1 MWEAYHDPRVTDIV
15 VSESSG
21 TARIVEEKPAQCA
34 NGSPRSRSRSKRGPD
49 PACRRSS
56 ASRASTKS
64 YDVDGS
70 TVTAL
75 DGVDLE
81 ITAGEIFAVIG
92 QSGAGKST
100 LVRLINGLERVTSG
114 TVVVD
119 GVDISTLPE
128 RQVRPIRRRTGMIFQ
143 QFNLFASRTVAGNVI
158 YPLKVAGWSKA
169 DREKRAAELLDFV
182 GLLDR
187 AHALPRPALGGSEAA
202 RRYRSRSRDLSP
214 ILLADEST
222 SALDPATTADVLDL
236 LRRSIANWVSRW
248 SSSRTRWTSSD
259 RSPTGWPSSAPGR
272 IVETGTAF
280 DVFAEPTSETVGRS
294 SRRRST
300 TARVRTTSRALREAH
315 PGRIVIADVVDGA
328 GIGGILSRAAGAGVT
343 FELLYGGISSLQQR
357 SFGSLTVELTGS
369 DESVDAVIAQLRAV
383 TRVEEVAR

>member
-1 MWEAYHDPRVTDIV
+1 MPPLIRL
-15 VSESSG
+15 SG
-21 TARIVEEKPAQCA
+21 V
-34 NGSPRSRSRSKRGPD
+34 
-49 PACRRSS
+49 
-56 ASRASTKS
+56 TKS

-81 ITAGEIFAVIG
+81 IAAGEIFAVIG

-128 RQVRPIRRRTGMIFQ
+128 RQVRPIRWRTGMIFQ

-187 AHALPRPALGGSEAA
+187 AHAYPDQLSGGQTQRVGIARALATSP
-202 RRYRSRSRDLSP
+202 P

-236 LRRSIANWVSRW
+236 LRRVNRELGVTVVVITHEMDVVRAIA
-248 SSSRTRWTSSD
+248 D
-259 RSPTGWPSSAPGR
+259 RVAVLSAGR

-280 DVFAEPTSETVGRS
+280 EVFAEPTSDTGRS
-294 SRRRST
+294 FVST
-300 TARVRTTSRALREAH
+300 ALHDRPSTADLERLRAAH
-315 PGRIVIADVVDGA
+315 PGRIVIADVIDGA
-328 GIGGILSRAAGAGVT
+328 GIGGILSRAANAGVT